1 MELWPE
7 SLILIFEGTA
17 SRINIQSEAPVLE
30 SWLLTFSDAAALP
43 LAGTVCA
50 VAQDVHSRSTP
61 PESELALDRAEAQL
75 ILGALGANRDVVDDH
90 SGLLNLWSTLA
101 ALEL

>member
-17 SRINIQSEAPVLE
+17 SRINIQSEAPLLE

-43 LAGTVCA
+43 LVDRLA